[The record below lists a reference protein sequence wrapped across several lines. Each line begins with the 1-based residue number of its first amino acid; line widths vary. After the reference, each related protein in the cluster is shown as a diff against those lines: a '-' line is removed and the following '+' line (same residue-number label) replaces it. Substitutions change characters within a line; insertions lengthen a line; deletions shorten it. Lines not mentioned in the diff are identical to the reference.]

1 VTDLTTAINN
11 FERRMAVSPVDR
23 MVLLSDEYLQLK
35 GALIHTVDELHE
47 LTARIVAMEPR
58 EAVK

>member
-1 VTDLTTAINN
+1 MDLTTAINN

-47 LTARIVAMEPR
+47 LTAKIVAMEPR
-58 EAVK
+58 EVLR

>member
-1 VTDLTTAINN
+1 MDLTTAINN

-47 LTARIVAMEPR
+47 LTAKIVAMEPR
-58 EAVK
+58 EVVR

>member
-1 VTDLTTAINN
+1 MTDLTTAINN

-35 GALIHTVDELHE
+35 GALIHTVDELRE
-47 LTARIVAMEPR
+47 LTAKIVATEPR
-58 EAVK
+58 EIVK